1 MASFTPEQVRI
12 AMDLAQVALVETL
25 LEALDR

>member
-1 MASFTPEQVRI
+1 VASFTPEQVRI
-12 AMDLAQVALVETL
+12 AMNPAQSALVETL